1 MKIQHN
7 QRKYMSHT
15 VTALPEY
22 FRLHTSGDY
31 QDRVWFDGVH
41 ENIARYSTAED
52 CPEGV
57 LWMSVDEVDM
67 VLYLS
72 VYSPEERAYTFKA
85 PRTGTTVEDIDSFI
99 QEVEA
104 YYQATL
110 PAMLR
115 AQAVMFVE
123 NLHGAFN
130 AKGPTSSAHD
140 MCQQCSDEEA
150 ELMAAFYYPEFIA
163 GQGDYLM
170 MWKKC
175 GLLGAEERYAG
186 PVSEIGE
193 EVLSI
198 MEHMLTYMDEPDTKQ
213 QVQKFVDQ
221 LKKVMA
227 T

>member
-7 QRKYMSHT
+7 QKEYMSRI
-15 VTALPEY
+15 VSILPEY
-22 FRLHTSGDY
+22 FRIHTSGDY

-57 LWMSVDEVDM
+57 LWMSMDEVDM

-72 VYSPEERAYTFKA
+72 VYSPETHEYTFKA
-85 PRTGTTVEDIDSFI
+85 PRVGTTVEDIDSFI
-99 QEVEA
+99 QDVES

-123 NLHGAFN
+123 SLPGAFT
-130 AKGPTSSAHD
+130 AKGPTSAGPD
-140 MCQQCSDEEA
+140 MCQECSDEES
-150 ELMAAFYYPEFIA
+150 ELMAASYYPEFVA

-170 MWKKC
+170 MWRKH
-175 GLLGAEERYAG
+175 GLLGAEERYVG
-186 PVSEIGE
+186 QVSEVGE
-193 EVLSI
+193 DVLSV
-198 MEHMLTYMDEPDTKQ
+198 MEHMLTYMDNPTTKQ
-213 QVQKFVDQ
+213 QVQLFVNQ

>member
-1 MKIQHN
+1 MMKIQHN
-7 QRKYMSHT
+7 QKEYMSHT
-15 VTALPEY
+15 VPVLPEY
-22 FRLHTSGDY
+22 FRIHTSGDY
-31 QDRVWFDGVH
+31 QGRVWFDGVH

-57 LWMSVDEVDM
+57 LWMSMDEVDM

-72 VYSPEERAYTFKA
+72 VYSPEQRAYTFKA

-110 PAMLR
+110 PALLR

-123 NLHGAFN
+123 NLHDAFN
-130 AKGPTSSAHD
+130 AKGPMEAVPAV
-140 MCQQCSDEEA
+140 CQQCSDDGA
-150 ELMAAFYYPEFIA
+150 ELAAFYYPEFVA
-163 GQGDYLM
+163 GQGDYLKL
-170 MWKKC
+170 WHKYGC
-175 GLLGAEERYAG
+175 NGAEERFVG

-213 QVQKFVDQ
+213 QVQKFVNQ
-221 LKKVMA
+221 LKKVMV